1 MAPLARSIGCK
12 PSTPKSEDDWKTWN
26 EEESENLN
34 KSKERKLNILHIS
47 DIILF
52 PANLAHVLW
61 NASLLADRWSLGA
74 KIVKS
79 FCYIF
84 SALLQSSSSPLYLGF
99 PIYEYDWWQL
109 INYVIIASRRCADLL
124 NLLLAN
130 ILRHFFANLIRI
142 KMLTMI
148 DISVMIRMLMMMMLM
163 MLMGNW

>member
-12 PSTPKSEDDWKTWN
+12 PSTPKSEDDWKTSN

-34 KSKERKLNILHIS
+34 KSKERKLNILLF
-47 DIILF
+47 LF

-61 NASLLADRWSLGA
+61 DASLLADRWSLGA

-130 ILRHFFANLIRI
+130 ILRHVLANLIRI

-148 DISVMIRMLMMMMLM
+148 DISVMIRMLVMMMSM
-163 MLMGNW
+163 MLMGNR